1 MTAWLLQSVA
11 LPHVCLCYA
20 LVRYETL
27 SDANAR
33 KEYDRKRQ
41 AAPPAPPPSKAA
53 SSGYGPGPTP
63 VPRAPPTG
71 TTGGGGT
78 GGGTSG
84 GPQGPFSSRQRT
96 GSWSAAPP
104 KQPSGSAGG
113 SATGGGTS
121 GTSGPAGSTGWGT
134 YGSSGSSGSGPPPA
148 PGMGAQPSYGGAYR
162 DSDVGPKAPRRSA
175 ATPSSGAGD
184 DLVVFCDRRCTIV
197 YHCSVIFQVCPVVGL
212 KTASSICP

>member
-1 MTAWLLQSVA
+1 MMAWLLQSVA
-11 LPHVCLCYA
+11 SPHACLLCA

-71 TTGGGGT
+71 TTGSGGGT

-121 GTSGPAGSTGWGT
+121 GTSGTAGATGWGT

-162 DSDVGPKAPRRSA
+162 DSDAGPKAPRRSA
-175 ATPSSGAGD
+175 ATPSSGAG
-184 DLVVFCDRRCTIV
+184 VTIWS
-197 YHCSVIFQVCPVVGL
+197 CSLTIAVPL
-212 KTASSICP
+212 STTAA